1 MNKYDRQKIKVETL
15 PDNFEMSNKQTLIL
29 IRDLFEMVKDNNK
42 LIQLMDK
49 RIKILELRLKNY
61 FYWDNFWLCCTSHRI
76 SRLRAVNNQN

>member
-1 MNKYDRQKIKVETL
+1 MNKYARQKIKVETL

-49 RIKILELRLKNY
+49 RIKILELRLKN
-61 FYWDNFWLCCTSHRI
+61 
-76 SRLRAVNNQN
+76 